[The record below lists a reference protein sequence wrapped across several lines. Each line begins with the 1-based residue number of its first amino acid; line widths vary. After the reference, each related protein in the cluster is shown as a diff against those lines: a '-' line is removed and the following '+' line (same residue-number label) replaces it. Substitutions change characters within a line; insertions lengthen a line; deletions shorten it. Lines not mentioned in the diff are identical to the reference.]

1 MVVDVHISIY
11 AFSIIRAYLIPSDS
25 SSFDWVF
32 RSTENSFVSPLYGNV
47 NADSTENI
55 GKRPWLRGIC
65 DKWENN
71 AYGELSVAS
80 LQRRKLFASVLLV
93 GRQINFHALPLSFFI
108 NLRRDFEIG
117 LLYCVCTV
125 LMRCCP
131 IGITLFG
138 NRCKY
143 IAREHRFIV
152 CSVRRFPWRVKSNS
166 LVNRDMET
174 SFYLTSCAI
183 LLETVRNS

>member
-1 MVVDVHISIY
+1 MHISMDVRST
-11 AFSIIRAYLIPSDS
+11 AFSIIRAYLIPSDP

-65 DKWENN
+65 DKWEND
-71 AYGELSVAS
+71 AYRELGVAS

-117 LLYCVCTV
+117 LLYYVCAV
-125 LMRCCP
+125 LMMRWP

-152 CSVRRFPWRVKSNS
+152 CSVRRFP
-166 LVNRDMET
+166 
-174 SFYLTSCAI
+174 
-183 LLETVRNS
+183 